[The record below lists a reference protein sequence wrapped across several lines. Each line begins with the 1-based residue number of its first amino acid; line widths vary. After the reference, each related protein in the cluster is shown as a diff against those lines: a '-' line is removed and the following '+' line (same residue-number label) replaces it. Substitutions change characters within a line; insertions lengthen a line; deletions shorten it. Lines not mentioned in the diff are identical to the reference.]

1 MEGDIPPHVHLPA
14 HLKYP
19 KYQKLDD
26 ETVMAMAEG
35 TSYSSLTKSKADLAK
50 TKPSVMLKDLRATRD
65 PAEEGELVRPNPP
78 EILEFLNVEDY
89 SAQKMCT
96 VPIEEPLFQP
106 YPADLVFRNFEPFGT
121 YHQRL
126 YMRNNDSF
134 ARRVRVLSP
143 DSPFFS
149 IRPVFDDPN
158 LAVPKNGKV
167 AAGMEVC
174 FIVTFRPRE
183 KRDYNYSLVCVTER
197 EKFSI
202 PVRAIGTRACLD
214 FPDDIAMGM
223 APVKHTTTKT
233 FLVRNVGE
241 KATKFALSA
250 TAPFN
255 VEPRNGFVS
264 QGSSVQV
271 TIMFTPEVA
280 MPYNGELLLEY
291 ENGQTSAV
299 ALSGDAQN
307 INVHLSSQIIE
318 VDPAYISLSS
328 QKTVKVFN
336 RSGVPV
342 QFSWKAFGASQEEAH
357 ERHRLHMEL
366 NRMEELEKK
375 NLNTQYFEEEEGD
388 ADDYSDDERA
398 NNMPASKR
406 RELASLTRKYK
417 HLRRAVQ
424 EDALLFADEN
434 FSIEPV
440 SGEVWANSELEF
452 TVTFSPEHAADYA
465 CVAFLETTG
474 REQCLPLKIQATGIG
489 PQASFTY
496 DVLDIGDVFVNS
508 KHTYELVMENSGEID
523 AEYDLQP
530 SDTPFGPKFK
540 FAPESGMLAVGEA
553 HKIEVSFCSE
563 ILGEF
568 SEHFH
573 YNLKGSQQ
581 PLSVHF
587 KGHVVGP
594 TFHFDVEEIDF
605 GIVSYEFVNTKTFTL
620 YNTSEIPMTYTLR
633 VPQDGKMLQ
642 KEFDIEPSTGTIVAD
657 GKVDIQVDFI
667 SITVRVYE
675 MYLTVDVENVGEGL
689 LSIPIKVRIQLECS

>member
-299 ALSGDAQN
+299 ALVDA
-307 INVHLSSQIIE
+307 S
-318 VDPAYISLSS
+318 
-328 QKTVKVFN
+328 
-336 RSGVPV
+336 R
-342 QFSWKAFGASQEEAH
+342 
-357 ERHRLHMEL
+357 
-366 NRMEELEKK
+366 
-375 NLNTQYFEEEEGD
+375 
-388 ADDYSDDERA
+388 
-398 NNMPASKR
+398 
-406 RELASLTRKYK
+406 
-417 HLRRAVQ
+417 
-424 EDALLFADEN
+424 
-434 FSIEPV
+434 
-440 SGEVWANSELEF
+440 
-452 TVTFSPEHAADYA
+452 
-465 CVAFLETTG
+465 
-474 REQCLPLKIQATGIG
+474 
-489 PQASFTY
+489 
-496 DVLDIGDVFVNS
+496 
-508 KHTYELVMENSGEID
+508 
-523 AEYDLQP
+523 
-530 SDTPFGPKFK
+530 
-540 FAPESGMLAVGEA
+540 
-553 HKIEVSFCSE
+553 
-563 ILGEF
+563 
-568 SEHFH
+568 
-573 YNLKGSQQ
+573 
-581 PLSVHF
+581 
-587 KGHVVGP
+587 
-594 TFHFDVEEIDF
+594 
-605 GIVSYEFVNTKTFTL
+605 
-620 YNTSEIPMTYTLR
+620 
-633 VPQDGKMLQ
+633 
-642 KEFDIEPSTGTIVAD
+642 
-657 GKVDIQVDFI
+657 
-667 SITVRVYE
+667 
-675 MYLTVDVENVGEGL
+675 
-689 LSIPIKVRIQLECS
+689 